1 VVRLPLASLP
11 ENKAAVIAKAH
22 PSSTN
27 GELGILIVDDYCEAA
42 ESLAMV
48 LEHKGYRVWIAHD
61 GLSAL
66 EMAKVKRPQ
75 VVILD
80 IGLPVMDGYEVAEK
94 LHQSTELGE
103 MLIIGLSGYE
113 LSNNPERLDAAG
125 FDEYMV
131 KPANVEKLQKLLE
144 KWQMLKFSKRL

>member
-1 VVRLPLASLP
+1 
-11 ENKAAVIAKAH
+11 
-22 PSSTN
+22 
-27 GELGILIVDDYCEAA
+27 
-42 ESLAMV
+42 
-48 LEHKGYRVWIAHD
+48 
-61 GLSAL
+61 
-66 EMAKVKRPQ
+66 
-75 VVILD
+75 
-80 IGLPVMDGYEVAEK
+80 
-94 LHQSTELGE
+94 